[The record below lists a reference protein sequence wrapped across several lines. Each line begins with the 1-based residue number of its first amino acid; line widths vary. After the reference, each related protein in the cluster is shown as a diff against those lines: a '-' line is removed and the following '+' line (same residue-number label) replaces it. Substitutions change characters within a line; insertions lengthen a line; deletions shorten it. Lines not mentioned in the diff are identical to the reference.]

1 MLTVLLAM
9 VAACAPSLTESP
21 VVSGAPP
28 SGTPSDLAP
37 PDVVLRAYLE
47 AVRAGDCAAAS
58 RFVVAATFRTGTG
71 ELCGAVNLSAYRAD
85 GDPIR
90 PSPTEVLYGMTLT
103 TGGSTDRSIPAGDF
117 LWTYDLVRQPNGA
130 WRIVGAGQG

>member
-71 ELCGAVNLSAYRAD
+71 ELCGAVCLSAFRAD

-117 LWTYDLVRQPNGA
+117 LWTYELVRQPNGA
-130 WRIVGAGQG
+130 WRIVGAG